1 MNYNITVKVLNSIP
15 RYITSIVNIC
25 VIGSQA
31 KSDKEKRNQV
41 IFYPNSQNCNRME
54 ASMNKIKK
62 ILLSRIFIVGVL
74 IIIQIIWFVNF
85 MLNLTSESWWIQIL
99 MRGLSFF
106 ALIFV
111 INRKDNPA
119 YKLAWSVPI
128 LAFPIFGGLLYL
140 MFGGKKP
147 AIRMRTQIDHSW
159 KRLSKEIAQDSTVL
173 NTIESLDKKV
183 RGQVGYI
190 VNNSGYP
197 VYENTQMKYYESGEV
212 NFPDMIE
219 ALKSAEKFIF
229 VEYFIIGEGRM
240 WNEIL
245 EILKEKA
252 MAGVDVRLIYDD
264 FGCLTLLPYKYGEEL
279 AKYQIKCVVFNPV
292 IPIFSTVMNHRDHRK
307 IMVIDGTI
315 GFTGGINLADEYI
328 NEKDRFGYWKDTGV
342 RLIGDAVFSLTTMF
356 LTTWNAFHAS
366 NDELIDFKPDPLL
379 VEKYRTKEKENEKF
393 GFVQPYADSPL
404 DEESVGENVYLN
416 IINMAEEYV
425 YICTPYL
432 IIDNEMVTALCLASK
447 RGVDVRIITPNI
459 PDKKIVFAVT
469 QSYYEQLVEAGIKVY
484 QFEPGF
490 LHAKSFICDDEIATI
505 GTINMDYR
513 SLYLHFE
520 CGVYLYRN
528 DVIFDM
534 KKDFID
540 TMEQSILMTEEKIRR
555 KLPMRLFQSV
565 LRLFAPMM

>member
-1 MNYNITVKVLNSIP
+1 M
-15 RYITSIVNIC
+15 R
-25 VIGSQA
+25 
-31 KSDKEKRNQV
+31 
-41 IFYPNSQNCNRME
+41 
-54 ASMNKIKK
+54 KIKK
-62 ILLSRIFIVGVL
+62 LLLSRIFIVGVL
-74 IIIQIIWFVNF
+74 ILIQTVWFITF
-85 MLNLTSESWWIQIL
+85 MLNLTSESWWIQIVL
-99 MRGLSFF
+99 QVLSFI
-106 ALIFV
+106 ALILV
-111 INRKDNPA
+111 INRNDNPA
-119 YKLAWSVPI
+119 YKLAWSIPI
-128 LAFPIFGGLLYL
+128 LAFPILGGLLYGML
-140 MFGGKKP
+140 GGKKP
-147 AIRMRTQIDHSW
+147 ARRMRTQIDASW
-159 KRLSKEIAQDSTVL
+159 KRLSKEIMQEKEVL
-173 NTIESLDKKV
+173 NTIEGIDKKV

-197 VYENTQMKYYESGEV
+197 VYSNTLVKYYESGEE
-212 NFPDMIE
+212 NFPDMLE
-219 ALKSAEKFIF
+219 ALRNAEKFIF

-252 MAGVDVRLIYDD
+252 KAGVDVRLIYDD

-279 AKYQIKCVVFNPV
+279 AKYNIKCVVFNPV
-292 IPIFSTVMNHRDHRK
+292 IPIFSAVMNHRDHRK

-328 NEKDRFGYWKDTGV
+328 NEKNRFGYWKDTGI

-356 LTTWNAFHAS
+356 LTTWNAFHSS
-366 NDELIDFKPDPLL
+366 NDHLKDFTPDATLYQKFL
-379 VEKYRTKEKENEKF
+379 DMNEGKDTY

-404 DEESVGENVYLN
+404 DEENVGENVYLN
-416 IINMAEEYV
+416 IINMAQDYV

-432 IIDNEMVTALCLASK
+432 IIDNEMMTALCLASK

-469 QSYYEQLVEAGIKVY
+469 QSYYEQLVKAGIKVY

-490 LHAKSFICDDEIATI
+490 LHAKSFVCDDEIATV

-520 CGVYLYRN
+520 CGVYMYRN
-528 DVIFDM
+528 KTILDI
-534 KKDFID
+534 KKDFIQ
-540 TMEQSILMTEEKIRR
+540 TMQQSIHMTEDKIKR
-555 KLPMRLFQSV
+555 KLPMRLFQSI